1 MNPKPRPKVISNK
14 ATNIIVKTQN
24 EPEKKKETSQ
34 KKEQEI
40 QNERMTISK
49 GDNPIHKNRVKELEH
64 ALHM

>member
-40 QNERMTISK
+40 QN
-49 GDNPIHKNRVKELEH
+49 
-64 ALHM
+64 